1 MRFISDVGAERRESV
16 PSAARVML
24 KMLERLHAGILE
36 LTTPDGE
43 QLVFEGSES
52 GPSVSISLFD
62 WDVCGTML
70 SRGDVGCA
78 ETYMAGRWQASDLSD
93 LLLLALRNEAALH
106 TAIHGRWW
114 SRLLFRLRH
123 LRRANT
129 RRGSK
134 RNISAHYDIGNEF
147 YALWL
152 DSTMTYSS
160 ALFSDGTESLEQAQ
174 IAKYERILER
184 LHVGPEHHVLEIGC
198 GWGGFA
204 TYAART
210 RGCKV
215 TGLTLS
221 REQLA
226 ASRERV
232 ALLGLD
238 AQVNFELCDYRDHSG
253 SYDRVVSIE
262 MLEAV
267 GERYWSDYF
276 RLLRE
281 RLRPGGGAIVQTITV
296 DDTHFARYR
305 GGSDFIQQYI
315 FPGGMLPPPT
325 GLTQLVSHAGLRE
338 SERFSFG
345 LDYARTLR
353 LWRER
358 FDTRLAEVGQLGL
371 DEPFQRLWRFYL
383 AYCEAGFR
391 HGRTDVVQLEVWR
404 D

>member
-1 MRFISDVGAERRESV
+1 MRYISDVGAEHRESI
-16 PSAARVML
+16 PSAARL
-24 KMLERLHAGILE
+24 LLRMLEGLQVGQLE
-36 LTTPDGE
+36 LVTPGGHHLLF
-43 QLVFEGSES
+43 QGAGR
-52 GPSVSISLFD
+52 GPEACVHLDD
-62 WDVCGTML
+62 WGVCAAIL

-78 ETYMAGRWQASDLSD
+78 ETYMDGRWHTPDLAE
-93 LLLLALRNEAALH
+93 LLHLALLNEDALH
-106 TAIHGRWW
+106 AAIHGRWW

-123 LRRANT
+123 LTRANT
-129 RRGSK
+129 RRGSQ
-134 RNISAHYDIGNEF
+134 RNIAAHYDIGNDF

-152 DSTMTYSS
+152 DPTMTYSS
-160 ALFSDGTESLEQAQ
+160 ALFVEGPESLEQAQ
-174 IAKYERILER
+174 IAKYERILDR
-184 LHVGPEHHVLEIGC
+184 LRVGPDHHVLEIGC

-204 TYAART
+204 AYAAAT
-210 RGCKV
+210 RGCSV

-238 AQVNFELCDYRDHSG
+238 QRVSFELRDYRDHTG
-253 SYDRVVSIE
+253 VYDRVVSIE

-267 GERYWSDYF
+267 GEQYWETYF

-281 RLRPGGGAIVQTITV
+281 RLRPGGGALIQTITM
-296 DDTHFARYR
+296 DDAHFARYR

-315 FPGGMLPPPT
+315 FPGGMLPPPA
-325 GLTQLVSHAGLRE
+325 GLTRLVHEAGLRE
-338 SERFSFG
+338 TDRLSFG
-345 LDYARTLR
+345 QDYARTLR

-358 FDTRLAEVGQLGL
+358 FDARLADVERLGL

-391 HGRTDVVQLEVWR
+391 HGRTDVMQLEVWR